1 LIPERFHHAHH
12 RYAHA
17 LIEKGEKRQMGSD
30 REISGVKKNGEEFPL
45 EAGLNPFTL
54 NGEVFNMV
62 LITDITIRKEREV
75 EIKKA

>member
-1 LIPERFHHAHH
+1 
-12 RYAHA
+12 
-17 LIEKGEKRQMGSD
+17 MGSD